1 MRLITGGVAAAALVL
16 LLSGCVASAPTP
28 TETPIAAPTPV
39 ETAPA
44 GALTCD
50 DLASSDLVAAALTG
64 VDGATPELV
73 EAWWPRAGLGEMA
86 VTAAG
91 GLDCSWRA
99 GAAVNPDEYGATDG
113 RYLRVEVLP
122 GGGPLWQPYLM
133 GDGPAQ
139 DTDHRDVG
147 GAPGLATCGDPGCR
161 VSVPVGDTW
170 IQVNLTPD
178 GWNADQSVFAGM
190 DARAVLDGVV
200 AVAASAVEAVD
211 AAGPTGLGTASPTEQ
226 VDCES
231 VLPAAEIETIDGTLA
246 EWSTTGATLPE
257 QVWFDDAARHLAG
270 FVGCRGPGAAP
281 TLEIGP
287 GAAALVAELAARADG
302 AALLA
307 PVPLAGMVSGDVA
320 VTDCTD
326 GAKYCT
332 LVFSHDGAGYSIGA
346 AADATVRYAELVLAG

>member
-1 MRLITGGVAAAALVL
+1 MRLISGGVAAAALVL
-16 LLSGCVASAPTP
+16 LLTGCVASAPTP
-28 TETPIAAPTPV
+28 TESPIAAPTPA
-39 ETAPA
+39 ETPA
-44 GALTCD
+44 GALTCE
-50 DLASSDLVAAALTG
+50 DLAPADLVAAALTG
-64 VDGATPELV
+64 ADGATPELV

-99 GAAVNPDEYGATDG
+99 GAAVNPDEYGASDG

-161 VSVPVGDTW
+161 VSVPIGDAW
-170 IQVNLTPD
+170 IQVDLTPD
-178 GWNADQSVFAGM
+178 GWNADRSVFAGM
-190 DARAVLDGVV
+190 DPRAVLDGVV

-211 AAGPTGLGTASPTEQ
+211 AAGPTGLGTASPAEQ

-231 VLPAAEIETIDGTLA
+231 VLPAVEIETFDGSPA
-246 EWSTTGATLPE
+246 EWSTIGATLPE
-257 QVWFDDAARHLAG
+257 RVRFGDAAGYLAG
-270 FVGCRGPGAAP
+270 FTPCSGPGYNPLLVIAP
-281 TLEIGP
+281 TG
-287 GAAALVAELAARADG
+287 AALVADLAARADG
-302 AALLA
+302 AALLT
-307 PVPLAGMVSGDVA
+307 PVLLVGMAAGDVA